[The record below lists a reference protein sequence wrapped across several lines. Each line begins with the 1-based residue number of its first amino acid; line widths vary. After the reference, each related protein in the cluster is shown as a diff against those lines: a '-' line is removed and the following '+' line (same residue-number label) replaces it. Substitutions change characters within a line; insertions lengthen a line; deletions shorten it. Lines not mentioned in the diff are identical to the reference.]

1 MEQISP
7 QEKKT
12 FINFLCRNGF
22 VLNFDTRRGF
32 SNFTIDSVN
41 IDLCDKYNLSMGRS
55 LQEFLKEADASTA
68 KKLLKDLLEYYEV
81 HCMANDEKEFLTF
94 YSKCKEI
101 SASWTN
107 SVDYFTKP
115 IENLKEKFS
124 NDYLNKQIELMTS
137 TQETNPTEAIGKAKE
152 LIESCCKNILEEQ
165 GKDIGKHNVGQLVDE
180 TLKLLELKPE
190 NISDNKIEAITIKG
204 ILGNLKAIASNIAD
218 LRNSYGSGHG
228 KSASYVGLQARH
240 AKLAVGASVNLVRFL
255 WDTYE
260 RQFHR

>member
-12 FINFLCRNGF
+12 FIDFLCRNGF

-41 IDLCDKYNLSMGRS
+41 IDLYDKYNLSMGKS

-68 KKLLKDLLEYYEV
+68 KKLLNDLLEYYEV
-81 HCMANDEKEFLTF
+81 HCMANDDERFLTL
-94 YSKCKEI
+94 YTQCKGI
-101 SASWTN
+101 SAQWTN
-107 SVDYFTKP
+107 YSDYFTKAS
-115 IENLKEKFS
+115 ENIKEKFS
-124 NDYLNKQIELMTS
+124 SEHLNKQIDLMTS
-137 TQETNPTEAIGKAKE
+137 MQEANPTEAIGKAKE
-152 LIESCCKNILEEQ
+152 LIESCCKTILEEQ
-165 GKDIGKHNVGQLVDE
+165 GKDIGKRNVSQLVDE
-180 TLKLLELKPE
+180 TLKFLELKPE
-190 NISDNKIEAITIKG
+190 NISDNKVEAITIIG

-240 AKLAVGASVNLVRFL
+240 AKLAVGASVTLVRFL

-260 RQFHR
+260 WQFHR